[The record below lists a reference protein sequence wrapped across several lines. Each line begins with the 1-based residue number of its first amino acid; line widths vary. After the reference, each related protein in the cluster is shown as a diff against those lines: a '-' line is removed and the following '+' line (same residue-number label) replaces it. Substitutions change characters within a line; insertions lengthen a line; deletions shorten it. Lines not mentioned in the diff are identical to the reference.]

1 MKKESLDILDK
12 LIQDKI
18 KQIESF
24 EWFKDSTE
32 SGKIGKSLKN
42 IAKFELVDL
51 NADKKRMWIPAIGI
65 KSINTKKMNVSVP
78 LNLGFLTKSQL

>member
-24 EWFKDSTE
+24 EWFNDSTE
-32 SGKIGKSLKN
+32 AGKILTVVYTLRNSQVRV
-42 IAKFELVDL
+42 ITAF
-51 NADKKRMWIPAIGI
+51 PASPKAPQGLFN
-65 KSINTKKMNVSVP
+65 KGLRTGQEINP
-78 LNLGFLTKSQL
+78 QIQE

>member
-32 SGKIGKSLKN
+32 IGKSFKN

-51 NADKKRMWIPAIGI
+51 EKI
-65 KSINTKKMNVSVP
+65 KDLEK
-78 LNLGFLTKSQL
+78 

>member
-24 EWFKDSTE
+24 EGIDDSTKA
-32 SGKIGKSLKN
+32 GRMANSLSSF
-42 IAKFELVDL
+42 AQFELYDL
-51 NADKKRMWIPAIGI
+51 EEIRDLEK
-65 KSINTKKMNVSVP
+65 
-78 LNLGFLTKSQL
+78 